1 MVVIYN
7 NRGTGCG
14 SGPIDY
20 LLGKNRDRE
29 NANLLRGDPETT
41 LKLIDSLDFKKKYT
55 SGLLSFSEK
64 NLTEETKNKIMDE
77 FERTT
82 FCGLDHNQYDIT
94 WIQHLDKDNLELN
107 FVIPNVELSTGKR
120 FQPYYDKIDRS
131 RINAFRDVTNMEYGF
146 TDPLNPSKKQVF
158 GMAKD
163 LPKDKKKAV
172 EVIQEALTHDLKLG
186 RIKNRED
193 VIKSLENRGFE
204 IARITPQ
211 ALSIKDPDGV
221 RNIRLKGEMYEQS
234 FRYDNEYRER
244 NEERTA
250 DFERGSENSL
260 QSAQARLE
268 AFIGKR
274 AERYKST
281 YAKPSTPIK
290 QDIKKEFENN
300 RVVMGNKFCVVGF
313 DSFSLSRNFSIP
325 RFENKEESRT
335 NSDVGQNHTGIRGM
349 GYSNIRDRGWQIP
362 FTSQKN
368 KNRSR
373 LERYKRTQSF
383 NKNRGIKI
391 DRIRK
396 SFIDS
401 IKTVGDKFRIAIEQ
415 TTNSIGKFTEKL
427 RASRIVIS
435 GNQQAVRDNQ
445 IRLQQHHEKIR
456 SCCSRLPNDKTR
468 EFGFEKSISQ
478 INQSVIAI
486 NNQRL
491 EEQRRANNRYKSRN
505 SGGWSR

>member
-29 NANLLRGDPETT
+29 NATLLRGDPENT
-41 LKLIDSLDFKKKYT
+41 LKLIDSIDYKKKYT

-82 FCGLDHNQYDIT
+82 FCGLDHSQYDIT

-131 RINAFRDVTNMEYGF
+131 RINAFRDVTNIEYGF
-146 TDPLNPSKKQVF
+146 TDPLKPSKKQVF

-186 RIKNRED
+186 RIKNRDD

-221 RNIRLKGEMYEQS
+221 RNIRLKGEMYES
-234 FRYDNEYRER
+234 AFRYDNEYRER

-250 DFERGSENSL
+250 DFERRSENRL
-260 QSAQARLE
+260 QPAQERLE
-268 AFIGKR
+268 EFIGRR

-281 YAKPSTPIK
+281 YAKPSEPIR

-300 RVVMGNKFCVVGF
+300 RVVMGNKFCIDGF
-313 DSFSLSRNFSIP
+313 DRSSLSRDFSIP

-335 NSDVGQNHTGIRGM
+335 NSNVGQNHTGIREM
-349 GYSNIRDRGWQIP
+349 GYRSIRRQEWQVSCP
-362 FTSQKN
+362 PQKN
-368 KNRSR
+368 KNRF
-373 LERYKRTQSF
+373 EVGRYNRQKSF
-383 NKNRGIKI
+383 YKNRGIKI

-396 SFIDS
+396 SFIKS

-415 TTNSIGKFTEKL
+415 TTNSIGKFTET
-427 RASRIVIS
+427 I
-435 GNQQAVRDNQ
+435 RDNQ

-486 NNQRL
+486 NNQR
-491 EEQRRANNRYKSRN
+491 RAKNRDKSRD
-505 SGGWSR
+505 SGGMTM